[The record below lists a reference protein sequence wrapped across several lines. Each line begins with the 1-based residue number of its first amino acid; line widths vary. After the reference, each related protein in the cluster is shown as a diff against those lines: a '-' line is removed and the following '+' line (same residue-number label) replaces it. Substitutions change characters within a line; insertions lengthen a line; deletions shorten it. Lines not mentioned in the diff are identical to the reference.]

1 MPSFRVSK
9 DKLTLLLGA
18 NAAHDLKLKPLLIY
32 RSENLRILKN
42 ETKGTL
48 PMLHKQNN
56 KAWMTGHL
64 FTTWSPEKFKSTIET
79 HCSGGK
85 KRFLSKYYCSLA
97 MHLLIQEL

>member
-48 PMLHKQNN
+48 PMLHK
-56 KAWMTGHL
+56 
-64 FTTWSPEKFKSTIET
+64 
-79 HCSGGK
+79 
-85 KRFLSKYYCSLA
+85 
-97 MHLLIQEL
+97 